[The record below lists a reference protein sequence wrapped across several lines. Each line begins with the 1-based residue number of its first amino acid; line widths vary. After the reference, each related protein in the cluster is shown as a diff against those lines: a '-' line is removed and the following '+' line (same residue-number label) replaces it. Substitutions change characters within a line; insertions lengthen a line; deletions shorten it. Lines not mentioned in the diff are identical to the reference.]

1 MKDMY
6 IFRLKPVLT
15 FLWRIVDMAYN
26 SHYNTGTLCVVQ
38 KWRIPLA
45 NWHGRLVNLPVGKL
59 RVIVEF
65 APMKGLSIFGIIELR
80 RMNRTCD
87 FWAAIQWMYFKRI
100 QQCGL
105 IIVPQ
110 VRILL
115 FLEAWWLGKNANQ
128 TTLHQENHIVRGKW
142 QFFPNHHIKIL
153 CLYTIYHLEAT
164 EQLIQKLTL
173 AAVWRR

>member
-1 MKDMY
+1 M
-6 IFRLKPVLT
+6 
-15 FLWRIVDMAYN
+15 W
-26 SHYNTGTLCVVQ
+26 SHICSWTLSITTQARFICVVQ

-115 FLEAWWLGKNANQ
+115 FLEAWWLGKNVTSRFHLFPPKNVS
-128 TTLHQENHIVRGKW
+128 LINGKG
-142 QFFPNHHIKIL
+142 NIGLLLICIL
-153 CLYTIYHLEAT
+153 QAWKWAFKQNFWFRITGEPVCFRNNNAIC
-164 EQLIQKLTL
+164 
-173 AAVWRR
+173 RRQW